1 MSAALPLVL
10 RELGGEG
17 PPLVVLH
24 GLLGSSRN
32 WQSAGVALA
41 ERGYRVL
48 APDLRNH
55 GSSPWGDDCGYPAL
69 AGDVVALLEKL
80 ALGPVHLMG
89 HSMGGKTAMRV
100 VLDRPD
106 LVSRLTVVDIA
117 PRTYPDRVRVEFAAM
132 ESLDLSA
139 IRTRPAADALLTPLV
154 AEWGMRQFILTNLG
168 QGEDGSWRWTVNR
181 AALTAA
187 LPEILGNPVGP
198 DETWAGPTRFIRG
211 GKSGYVRDEDLP
223 LIRAHFPQVDFVTLP
238 ESGHNPHFDA
248 KAGFVD
254 AVCG

>member
-1 MSAALPLVL
+1 MSAALPLAL
-10 RELGGEG
+10 RELGGDG

-55 GSSPWGDDCGYPAL
+55 GSSPWGDDCGYAAL

-106 LVSRLTVVDIA
+106 LVSRLTIVDIA
-117 PRTYPDRVRVEFAAM
+117 PRAYADRVRVEFTAM
-132 ESLDLSA
+132 GALDLTA
-139 IRTRPAADALLTPLV
+139 IRTRKDADALLTPLV
-154 AEWGMRQFILTNLG
+154 ADWGMRQFILTNLG
-168 QGEDGSWRWTVNR
+168 QGEDGNWRWTVNR
-181 AALTAA
+181 EALTAA
-187 LPEILGNPVGP
+187 IPEILGNPIGP
-198 DETWAGPTRFIRG
+198 DEVWNGPARFIRG

-223 LIRAHFPQVDFVTLP
+223 MIRGHFPQVDFVTLP